1 MRLHRLIFAGAFGLF
16 ATALGRDALDDWVD
30 ATVLP
35 PLVIETGTEALDR
48 EGTLLRAWTVEDGR
62 WRLRTSV
69 ETVDPAFLDMLIAYE
84 DRRFHQHSGVDLRA
98 MLRAF
103 GQAIWHGRVV
113 SGGSTLTMQVA
124 RLLEASGTGRM
135 RGKLRQIRVALALER
150 SLSKPEI
157 LDLYLHLAPYGGNIE
172 GLRAASLTWFGKAPR
187 RLTPAQ
193 SALLVALPQAPESRR
208 PDRHPAAARSARDR
222 VLDRAARFA
231 DLPAEAVAAARLV
244 PVPETR
250 LPFPALAPHLTDR
263 LRARTPGADVLH
275 SHLDADLQTALEAL
289 ALRAMRDQSQAV
301 QIAITVMDHATG
313 QGLASVGSQ
322 AYDADAQGYVDFTQA
337 VRSPGSTLK
346 PFVYGL
352 AFDAGLIHPETLI
365 DDRPM
370 RFGSYAPQNFDRQ
383 FRGTISV
390 RGALQASLNLPV
402 VAVLDRLGPAR
413 LIAGIE
419 RAGVTPQLQG
429 APGLAV
435 GLGGLGVTLEN
446 LVQLYAGLAQGG
458 TLHPLHHAG
467 SAPAPR
473 AFMAPE
479 AAWQTANILA
489 DIPPPAHAPRGRV
502 AFKTGTS
509 YGHRDAWAIGFD
521 GAHVVG
527 VWMGRADG
535 TPVPGAF
542 GADLA
547 APLLFEVFSR
557 ISPDRVALP
566 PPPRGALLVAGA
578 QLPPRLRHFEP
589 QTLAS
594 TPRIAFPPDGAVL
607 ELHPDLPLIPRVQ
620 DGQPPYAWLINDA
633 PVATNQTLQAVDLGL
648 QSPGFV
654 TITVIDAAG
663 RAARANIELRQP

>member
-1 MRLHRLIFAGAFGLF
+1 MRLHRLIFAGALGLF
-16 ATALGRDALDDWVD
+16 GAALGRDAMDDWVE

-35 PLVIETGTEALDR
+35 PLIVETGTEALDR
-48 EGTLLRAWTVEDGR
+48 EGRLLRAWTVEDGR

-69 ETVDPAFLDMLIAYE
+69 ETVDPAFLEMLIAYE
-84 DRRFHQHSGVDLRA
+84 DRRFHRHSGVDLRA
-98 MLRAF
+98 MARAVA
-103 GQAIWHGRVV
+103 QAVWHGRVV

-124 RLLEASGTGRM
+124 RLLEGSGTGRM

-150 SLSKPEI
+150 ALSKPEI
-157 LDLYLHLAPYGGNIE
+157 LDIYLHLAPYGGNIE
-172 GLRAASLTWFGKAPR
+172 GLRAASLTWFGKEPR

-208 PDRHPAAARSARDR
+208 PDRHPEAAQMARDR
-222 VLDRAARFA
+222 VLGRAARFA
-231 DLPAEAVAAARLV
+231 DLPAEAVEAARLQ

-250 LPFPALAPHLTDR
+250 QPFPAIAPHLTDR
-263 LRARTPGADVLH
+263 LRAQTPGADVVT
-275 SHLDADLQTALEAL
+275 SHLDADLQTALETL
-289 ALRAMRDQSQAV
+289 ATRATHDQADAV

-337 VRSPGSTLK
+337 VRSPGSALK

-365 DDRPM
+365 GDRPM
-370 RFGSYAPQNFDRQ
+370 RFGTYAPQNFDRQ
-383 FRGTISV
+383 YRGSISV

-435 GLGGLGVTLEN
+435 GLGGLGVTLED
-446 LVQLYAGLAQGG
+446 LVQLYGGLAQSGRV
-458 TLHPLHHAG
+458 HPLHHTGA
-467 SAPAPR
+467 APEMR
-473 AFMAPE
+473 DLMAPQ
-479 AAWQTANILA
+479 AAWQVANILA

-547 APLLFEVFSR
+547 APLLFEVFAR
-557 ISPDRVALP
+557 ISPKRVALP
-566 PPPRGALLVAGA
+566 PPPRGTLLVAGA

-589 QTLAS
+589 PTQTS
-594 TPRIAFPPDGAVL
+594 TPRIAFPLDGAVL
-607 ELHPDLPLIPRVQ
+607 ELQPDLPLIPRVQ
-620 DGQPPYAWLINDA
+620 EGQPPYAWLINDA
-633 PVATNQTLQAVDLGL
+633 PVATNQALHTVDLGL
-648 QSPGFV
+648 QNPGFV

-663 RAARANIELRQP
+663 RAARAHVELREP